1 MFYAQLSMLR
11 RACSMN
17 TAFSK
22 RRPASRWFCCRVGKI
37 LRLRQKL
44 MSVKD
49 SVTGLFGGGKDASSD
64 KFDAFKGEP
73 GKSTRLSGC
82 AEVPRFC

>member
-1 MFYAQLSMLR
+1 VK
-11 RACSMN
+11 
-17 TAFSK
+17 TALPK
-22 RRPASRWFCCRVGKI
+22 RKLVLRWFCCRVGKI

-82 AEVPRFC
+82 AGVLRLC